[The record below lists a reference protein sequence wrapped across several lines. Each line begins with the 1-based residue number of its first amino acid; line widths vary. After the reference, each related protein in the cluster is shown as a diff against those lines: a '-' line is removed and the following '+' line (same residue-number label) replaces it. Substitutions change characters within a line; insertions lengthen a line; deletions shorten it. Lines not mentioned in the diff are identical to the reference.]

1 MSAADDPNKS
11 AAMSATDEKARAVEL
26 LISNL
31 LRIGVVSSLAI
42 VVVGTVMSFLHHPE
56 YITAEHS
63 LQRLTS
69 PGAAFP
75 HTIHEVLQGIR
86 EGRGQSVVMIGLL
99 LLIATPVVRVAV
111 SIFAFV
117 YERDRRYVVITTIV
131 LLLLLLSFVLGKAEG

>member
-1 MSAADDPNKS
+1 MNTDDPNNS
-11 AAMSATDEKARAVEL
+11 AAMSRTDEKARAVEL

-42 VVVGTVMSFLHHPE
+42 VVIGTVMSFVRHPE
-56 YITAEHS
+56 YVTGEKALE
-63 LQRLTS
+63 RLTT
-69 PGAAFP
+69 PGTAAVP
-75 HTIHEVLQGIR
+75 HTIRDVLQGVR
-86 EGRGQSVVMIGLL
+86 DGRGQSVVIIGLL

-117 YERDRRYVVITTIV
+117 YEKDRRYVVITTIV